1 MKSIEEKLNEA
12 LDKLKTISASKY
24 KEVCEK
30 LPTLF
35 PNVEAQ
41 VQCVAEA
48 LKQFTQES
56 NPLGLQGFEL
66 LEEAKREFPALF
78 GVEPRTD
85 GAKPITEAGQRTVN
99 KHNGAAD
106 NFVEGSPFNEGRNAA
121 SATTES
127 DPIIQMKEASV
138 ERLKKTGLSEADARG
153 ILGLAPKQPEGLTRR
168 QAAEYTFAIR
178 CGISESDAL
187 KLVKI

>member
-1 MKSIEEKLNEA
+1 MISIEAKLNEA

-85 GAKPITEAGQRTVN
+85 GAKPRMPRASASLSPVFFRRSTEAS
-99 KHNGAAD
+99 
-106 NFVEGSPFNEGRNAA
+106 F
-121 SATTES
+121 
-127 DPIIQMKEASV
+127 I
-138 ERLKKTGLSEADARG
+138 
-153 ILGLAPKQPEGLTRR
+153 
-168 QAAEYTFAIR
+168 
-178 CGISESDAL
+178 
-187 KLVKI
+187 

>member
-85 GAKPITEAGQRTVN
+85 GVKTITEAGQRTVN

-106 NFVEGSPFNEGRNAA
+106 NFVEGSPFNEGRTPIT
-121 SATTES
+121 ATDNT
-127 DPIIQMKEASV
+127 PVIAMKEASV